1 MRRAAATTAACLL
14 ALLTACARN
23 APPPETKAAAIEA
36 GDALTAAG
44 RPGQAV
50 AAYRRA
56 LAQDPK
62 DGRLRMKLA
71 ETYEAAQ
78 LWAEAGRE
86 AMRAADLLPGDYDAR
101 KLAARLILGLG
112 RFEDSLSL
120 SAGLLKERPDDA
132 GVQVLWAMAQA
143 RLGSPYMALFQL
155 GATGGRGEAYERACT
170 SMRPRGALER
180 DVEAEGALR
189 RILARDPANFDAR
202 FGLIGLLWATRRAD
216 ASAEL
221 LQTMT
226 EEFPTHKILNEAAGH
241 FFLVRDQQELG
252 ERYLLR
258 AAQAP
263 DTDAHRPRVA
273 LADHYLATGRNAE
286 ALALLDGLSA
296 TDEGGAIAVRRARA
310 ALNSGRSGDALSALE
325 AVLSRYPAN
334 AEALAMRSRALL
346 ETGKT
351 AEAVEA
357 GRLAVSADALRYDGH
372 LALARALE
380 ATQDLDG
387 AFREYAE
394 ALKQDPQALALA
406 VKLAQ
411 LGLATDRPRTAL
423 AFARQAVGTFPD
435 DPQARLVMVEALTRA
450 GDAKGADY
458 WLAPLLTRPEVP
470 VDAVVLRG
478 RTLAL
483 RGDEVGARAAFEQ
496 ALGRAPDSVTALAA
510 LVTLDLERGRVAEAR
525 ARIDMA
531 RAARPEDPQLLQL
544 AGRVRLAQGDLA
556 GAEIVLR
563 RARAH
568 RPADTD
574 TALLLAQT
582 LVGLRKPA
590 DAREL
595 LTEVLQRRPSSL
607 VAQTEMGGILE
618 GLGRLHDAQA
628 VYQAVIAE
636 YPDAV
641 QAAARLAVVLV
652 TLGRE
657 PRLALN
663 ALAVARRIAPDDPA
677 IDDAVAWAL
686 LHLEQVPEA
695 ITRLERAV
703 RSRPDDAGFHYHLG
717 AAYIRDG
724 QLERARATLTRAL
737 ALEPSPPDRA
747 RIDAELARIR

>member
-36 GDALTAAG
+36 GDTLTAAG
-44 RPGQAV
+44 KPGQAV

-71 ETYEAAQ
+71 ETYESAQ

-112 RFEDSLSL
+112 RYEDSLGL
-120 SAGLLKERPDDA
+120 SVGLLRERPDDA

-143 RLGSPYMALFQL
+143 RLGSPYMALFSL

-170 SMRPRGALER
+170 TLRQRGALER

-189 RILARDPANFDAR
+189 RILARDPSNFDAR

-241 FFLVRDQQELG
+241 FFLVREQPELG
-252 ERYLLR
+252 ERYLRR
-258 AAQAP
+258 AAEAP

-273 LADHYLATGRNAE
+273 LADHYLATGRNTE

-296 TDEGGAIAVRRARA
+296 TDDGGAIAVRRAHA
-310 ALNSGRSGDALSALE
+310 ALNSGRHGDALTALE
-325 AVLSRYPAN
+325 AVLSRYPVH

-357 GRLAVSADALRYDGH
+357 GRAAVSADALRYDGH

-380 ATQDLDG
+380 ASQDLDG

-411 LGLATDRPRTAL
+411 LGLVTDRPRTAR
-423 AFARQAVGTFPD
+423 AYASQAVGAFPD
-435 DPQARLVMVEALTRA
+435 DRDARLAMIEASARA
-450 GDAKGADY
+450 GDAKGADF
-458 WLAPLLTRPEVP
+458 WLAPLLKAPELP
-470 VDAVVLRG
+470 VDVIMLRG
-478 RTLAL
+478 VTLAA
-483 RGDEVGARAAFEQ
+483 RGDEAGARAAFEQ
-496 ALGRAPDSVTALAA
+496 ALTRDPDSQKALAE
-510 LVTLDLERGRVAEAR
+510 LVMLDLAHGRLIEAR
-525 ARIDMA
+525 LRIDTA
-531 RAARPEDPQLLQL
+531 RMARPEDPDLLQL
-544 AGRVRLAQGDLA
+544 SGRVRLAQGDLVA
-556 GAEIVLR
+556 AEIALR
-563 RARAH
+563 RARTH

-582 LVGLRKPA
+582 LVAMRQGA
-590 DAREL
+590 EARDL
-595 LTEVLQRRPSSL
+595 LAEVLRRRPSSR

-618 GLGRLHDAQA
+618 AQGRLEDAQA
-628 VYQAVIAE
+628 LYRAVIAE
-636 YPDAV
+636 YPDDV
-641 QAAARLAVVLV
+641 RSAARLAVVLV

-657 PRLALN
+657 PTLALN
-663 ALAVARRIAPDDPA
+663 ALAVARRTAPDDPA
-677 IDDAVAWAL
+677 VDDAAGWAQL
-686 LHLEQVPEA
+686 RMAQVPEA
-695 ITRLERAV
+695 VDRLERAV
-703 RSRPDDAGFHYHLG
+703 RRQPDDAGFHYHLG
-717 AAYIRDG
+717 AAYVRAGRIA
-724 QLERARATLTRAL
+724 EARATLTRAL